1 MLQNMRFYKNLYVS
15 GSLQKKKD
23 KLIEKLKA
31 GKYPLT
37 VYLLVMPVEGKNQI
51 EFYPAALLYQ
61 KIVSKERLF
70 VVGLAS
76 GHEDAVYLVEDIVRE
91 VYEKTGDA
99 DIRAYIMEQEGE

>member
-1 MLQNMRFYKNLYVS
+1 MPQSIRFYKNLYVS
-15 GSLQKKKD
+15 ASLQKKKD
-23 KLIEKLKA
+23 RLIEKLKA

-37 VYLLVMPVEGKNQI
+37 VYLLVMLEGSENQI

-61 KIVSKERLF
+61 KIIPKEGLF
-70 VVGLAS
+70 VVGLAF

-99 DIRAYIMEQEGE
+99 DIRTYIMEQEKK